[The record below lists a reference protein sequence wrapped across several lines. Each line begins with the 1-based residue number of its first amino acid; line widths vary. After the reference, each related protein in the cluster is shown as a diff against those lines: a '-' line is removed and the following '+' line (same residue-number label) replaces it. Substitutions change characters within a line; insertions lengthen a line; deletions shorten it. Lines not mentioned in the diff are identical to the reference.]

1 MAKATTIIGGTL
13 AIGLCAVSIAAN
25 YRFGTYL
32 APGIEGQVYGFLG
45 GFADGLKTIL
55 PLAITAAWFAGQKIR
70 ASAGLLLFIIF
81 SLYSLTS
88 ALGLYSLSRAN
99 SVGTAQSGKLTYTL
113 AKENRD
119 TIKSRLDKLGQT
131 RTVGEVEG
139 DIAAGKANKRYATTK
154 GCTPAEITATK
165 SRTFC
170 DQYARLNGE
179 LATAKEADDLR
190 NKLLAATAKIGG
202 MDLSKVLRSADPQ
215 SEALAKLSGFSPENI
230 RSALAA
236 LVAILIEL
244 GSGLGLWVA
253 TGGAVSVKK
262 PKETKQ
268 SAKPQPGAEVLN
280 EIRETLNQP
289 KRRLKSR
296 STPSPSRPTDTP
308 GLGRQLQTCPIEQF
322 AASNMKRKRRA
333 EVTAKELYQAFRN
346 WAEAAGIEPPKQT
359 AFGRTMSELGYR
371 KERRGGAVR
380 YLGVELALAKP
391 HLAVVNG

>member
-1 MAKATTIIGGTL
+1 MAKVTTIIGGTL

-55 PLAITAAWFAGQKIR
+55 PLAITAAWFAGQKLR

-119 TIKSRLDKLGQT
+119 NIKSRLDKLGQT

-165 SRTFC
+165 SRKFC

-215 SEALAKLSGFSPENI
+215 SEALAKLSGFSPESI

-253 TGGAVSVKK
+253 TSGAERVKK
-262 PKETKQ
+262 PKEAKP

-280 EIRETLNQP
+280 EIRETLKQP

-296 STPSPSRPTDTP
+296 STPSSRPTDTP
-308 GLGRQLQTCPIEQF
+308 RLGRQLQTCPIEQF
-322 AASNMKRKRRA
+322 AASNVKRKRQA
-333 EVTAKELYQAFRN
+333 QVTAKELYQAFRS

-359 AFGRTMSELGYR
+359 AFERTMTELGYR
-371 KERRGGAVR
+371 KERRGGTVR
-380 YLGVELALAKP
+380 YLGVELAPAKP

>member
-1 MAKATTIIGGTL
+1 M
-13 AIGLCAVSIAAN
+13 
-25 YRFGTYL
+25 
-32 APGIEGQVYGFLG
+32 
-45 GFADGLKTIL
+45 
-55 PLAITAAWFAGQKIR
+55 
-70 ASAGLLLFIIF
+70 LFIIF

>member
-45 GFADGLKTIL
+45 GFADGFKTVL

-113 AKENRD
+113 AKANRD

-154 GCTPAEITATK
+154 GCTPADITATK

-296 STPSPSRPTDTP
+296 STPR
-308 GLGRQLQTCPIEQF
+308 LGRQLRTCPIEQF
-322 AASNMKRKRRA
+322 AASNVKRKRLA
-333 EVTAKELYQAFRN
+333 QVTAKELYQAFRN

-359 AFGRTMSELGYR
+359 AFGRTMTELGYR
-371 KERRGGAVR
+371 KERRGGTVR
-380 YLGVELALAKP
+380 YLGVELEPAKP
-391 HLAVVNG
+391 RLAVVNA